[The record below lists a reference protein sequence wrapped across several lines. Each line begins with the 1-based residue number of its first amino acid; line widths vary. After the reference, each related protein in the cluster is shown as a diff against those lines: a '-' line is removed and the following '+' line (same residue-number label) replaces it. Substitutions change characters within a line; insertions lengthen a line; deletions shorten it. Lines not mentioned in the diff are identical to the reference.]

1 MHIITKILFVTFIN
15 DAVNHRDILVA
26 PIRSE
31 HCESKRKATTSSCII
46 IVIQKVYAHL

>member
-1 MHIITKILFVTFIN
+1 MSNAHNNSIILFVTFIN

-31 HCESKRKATTSSCII
+31 HGESKRKATTIA
-46 IVIQKVYAHL
+46 VV